1 MSDSEDNN
9 SAEENSDISGN
20 EEVAAVEVE
29 PIEEGGLEEDDDDEG
44 ADVTWEDLVR
54 FEFAWSTTTHVV
66 LTFRT
71 NFLIA
76 VIFPSPQGLNDVI
89 CDAIKLLKWKKP
101 SKIQREAIP
110 VALQGKDV
118 IGLAETG
125 SGKTGAFALPILQ
138 SLMETPQT
146 IFALIL
152 TPTRELA
159 DQIGDQ
165 FKALGELISI

>member
-66 LTFRT
+66 LTFR
-71 NFLIA
+71 
-76 VIFPSPQGLNDVI
+76 
-89 CDAIKLLKWKKP
+89 
-101 SKIQREAIP
+101 
-110 VALQGKDV
+110 
-118 IGLAETG
+118 
-125 SGKTGAFALPILQ
+125 
-138 SLMETPQT
+138 
-146 IFALIL
+146 
-152 TPTRELA
+152 
-159 DQIGDQ
+159 DQ
-165 FKALGELISI
+165 FSHCRHFSLSPGPERCYL